1 MILFADISLLE
12 PGDTVIPHIQYDAR
26 VNFNVMSG
34 YGVWRQPCD
43 GSQATGLY
51 ILSTFLDAVASL
63 VLAPASN

>member
-51 ILSTFLDAVASL
+51 ILPF
-63 VLAPASN
+63 

>member
-43 GSQATGLY
+43 GSQATGS
-51 ILSTFLDAVASL
+51 IFFQRF
-63 VLAPASN
+63 